1 MSWMDVIKL
10 DQINIAGTGLDTRPL
25 PEDDDEDCC
34 EEAMKFFSQK
44 IQERF
49 TDWVVRQEHWVKTKR
64 PEFYAKLM
72 GRTPDGYFFEE
83 MTKLLKQ
90 RLIDLPNTLKNE
102 YSKPCFIFYSLLSNG
117 EGYEDVPVGFKDLDQ
132 HLPTN
137 IILGKELFG
146 DHNIIAE
153 KFRGLCTGTLTKW
166 VFCDKDI
173 DEHVRKYFFE
183 GD

>member
-25 PEDDDEDCC
+25 PEEEDEDCC

-49 TDWVVRQEHWVKTKR
+49 TDWVVRQEHWVKTNR

-83 MTKLLKQ
+83 MTKILKQ

-102 YSKPCFIFYSLLSNG
+102 YSKPCPIFYSLLANG
-117 EGYEDVPVGFKDLDQ
+117 EGEEAPVGFTDLNQ

-137 IILGKELFG
+137 IILGREFFG

-153 KFRGLCTGTLTKW
+153 KFRGLCTGILDKW
-166 VFCDKDI
+166 EKCDKDI
-173 DEHVRKYFFE
+173 YENVRKYFFE